1 MSHTVLFFARKG
13 VHLIKGLAR
22 NSAGG
27 RKLRP
32 VDSCGGCR
40 VVLVFFPNKLVL
52 LCYHALGLCSYADL
66 EVTPISMWSGL
77 STFAEDQDR
86 SS

>member
-40 VVLVFFPNKLVL
+40 VVLVFFFPNKLVL
-52 LCYHALGLCSYADL
+52 LCYADL

-77 STFAEDQDR
+77 STFAEDKDR